1 MTASM
6 FDGSLENYTNK
17 ENKPKKLRETMW
29 AIYTPGRQ
37 ETCYII
43 ILYEKKYMPESPTY

>member
-1 MTASM
+1 MTANV
-6 FDGSLENYTNK
+6 FDGSLENNMNK

-37 ETCYII
+37 ETCYINNI
-43 ILYEKKYMPESPTY
+43 NEKKYMPESPTY